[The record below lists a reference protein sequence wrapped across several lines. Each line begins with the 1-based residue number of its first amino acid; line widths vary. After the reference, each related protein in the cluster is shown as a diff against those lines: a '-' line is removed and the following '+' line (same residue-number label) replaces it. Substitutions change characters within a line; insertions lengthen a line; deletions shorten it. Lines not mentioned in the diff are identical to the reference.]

1 MATADANVLAGA
13 GPGSGSGSSDA
24 ETLEEAKTDNA
35 GLAEQPGGSPTEEV
49 TSKVQE
55 PVRDEL

>member
-13 GPGSGSGSSDA
+13 GPGSGSGSTDV
-24 ETLEEAKTDNA
+24 EALKEANTIDV
-35 GLAEQPGGSPTEEV
+35 GLAEQPSASPAEV
-49 TSKVQE
+49 GATAQE